1 MGDTLDRPQ
10 DDAPLATSKHAS
22 AAVEA
27 ATDFL
32 LEPRGDTLIGRA
44 VTINRPRA
52 ELYAYWRDFANLPTF
67 MDNVERIDV
76 MSSERSHWVV
86 KAPAGRTVEWDAVIT
101 EEREGETIAW
111 ASAEGAD
118 VPNSGRIDF
127 RDAPGGR
134 GTQVTA
140 TIVYD
145 PPAGVVGKV
154 IAKIFQREPA
164 IQARRDLRRFK
175 QLMET
180 GEIATASRT
189 RPPGQLMKQEEGATL
204 MRALAWHGKHDVRVD
219 TVDDPEILNP
229 RDAIIR
235 ITSTAICGSDLHL
248 YDGYIPTMQ
257 KAISSAMSSWGR
269 WSRPA

>member
-1 MGDTLDRPQ
+1 MNDHHRQDRG
-10 DDAPLATSKHAS
+10 DDAPPATSKQRDDALDEV
-22 AAVEA
+22 AGGAVE
-27 ATDFL
+27 
-32 LEPRGDTLIGRA
+32 PKGDSLTGRT

-52 ELYAYWRDFANLPTF
+52 EVYAYWRDFATLPTF
-67 MDNVERIDV
+67 MDNVERVDRID
-76 MSSERSHWVV
+76 EKRSHWVV
-86 KAPAGRTVEWDAVIT
+86 KAPAGRTVEWDSVIT

-111 ASAEGAD
+111 ASTEGAD

-145 PPAGVVGKV
+145 PPAGAVGKL

-180 GEIATASRT
+180 GEIATAART
-189 RPPGQLMKQEEGATL
+189 RKQFEEEA
-204 MRALAWHGKHDVRVD
+204 
-219 TVDDPEILNP
+219 
-229 RDAIIR
+229 
-235 ITSTAICGSDLHL
+235 
-248 YDGYIPTMQ
+248 
-257 KAISSAMSSWGR
+257 
-269 WSRPA
+269 